1 MTGVQSV
8 ARSLAVLERLST
20 MGAAGV
26 QELAR
31 TLDLAPSTVQRLLG
45 ALVEAGVV
53 EQSPADRTYR
63 VGLRL
68 FQWGQAPVRRMRVR
82 EIAKPFM
89 QELAGEVG
97 ETIALGV
104 LDGGHVMH
112 VEWIPARHLV
122 QPRVGIGDRVPAHTS
137 SLGRCLLAW
146 LPDQRR
152 TEALW
157 LSVRADRTGTAP
169 AVVEQTLAAVREDGF
184 ALVADS
190 PASICTVAVPVRGT
204 GGEVIGAIGIGGPAT
219 RFDHDR
225 ARTLVPRLTEVGAA
239 ISAGC
244 DADGGQGRGTA

>member
-8 ARSLAVLERLST
+8 ARSLAVLERLAT
-20 MGAAGV
+20 TGGAGV

-31 TLDLAPSTVQRLLG
+31 ALDLAPSTVQRLVG
-45 ALVEAGVV
+45 ALVEAGIV
-53 EQSPADRTYR
+53 EQSPTDRTYR

-68 FQWGQAPVRRMRVR
+68 FQWGQAPLRRMRVR

-89 QELAGEVG
+89 QELAVEVG

-104 LDGGHVMH
+104 LDDGHVMH
-112 VEWIPARHLV
+112 IEWIPARHLV

-137 SLGRCLLAW
+137 SVGRCLLAW
-146 LPDQRR
+146 LPTHRR

-157 LSVRADRTGTAP
+157 LSVKADPAGTAP
-169 AVVEQTLAAVREDGF
+169 AAVEQQLAAVREAEF

-190 PASICTVAVPVRGT
+190 PASICTVAVPVRGP
-204 GGEVIGAIGIGGPAT
+204 GGAVVGAIGIGGPAT
-219 RFDHDR
+219 RFDEQR
-225 ARTLVPRLTEVGAA
+225 ARALVPRLTEVGVA

-244 DADGGQGRGTA
+244 GAEGDQGRGTA